1 MWLRHDLVKP
11 SYWLA
16 GWHGNDS
23 RIISPLW
30 WESFR
35 QRVSLQKGPVM
46 QSFDISLLLT
56 RTSCWAHCRVSGD
69 LRHLNTPVAVLIQ
82 SYSFRQIFPSLTDYS
97 HIVCELPL
105 QLRQSERL
113 WRLKSPASRLFTQPF
128 VQAQITEKSKLR
140 VWGEFTDDQWFP
152 AQKASISRSYLTGI
166 DTAFLRTVTRVK
178 YNC

>member
-16 GWHGNDS
+16 GWHGNVS
-23 RIISPLW
+23 RITSPLW

-35 QRVSLQKGPVM
+35 QKVSLQKGTVM

-56 RTSCWAHCRVSGD
+56 RTSCWARCRVSGD
-69 LRHLNTPVAVLIQ
+69 LRHLNTPVTVLIQ

-105 QLRQSERL
+105 QWRQSERL
-113 WRLKSPASRLFTQPF
+113 WRLKSPASRLFAQPF
-128 VQAQITEKSKLR
+128 VQAQITENIKAPR
-140 VWGEFTDDQWFP
+140 VRGIHRWPVISRTKGQHFTFISDRDRHSFP
-152 AQKASISRSYLTGI
+152 ADGHTSQI
-166 DTAFLRTVTRVK
+166 
-178 YNC
+178 